1 MIGAGFQGAAGPA
14 ADAGKREGTMPK
26 KVLIIED
33 SATDAA
39 IVKELLEKEGITT
52 VISVSGKEGV
62 EKAVALKPD
71 LIVLDIMLP
80 DISGFDV
87 CAKLKEKTALSATIV
102 VVLSVKDNIEDITRA
117 FHVGADD
124 YIIKPP
130 LPELLTRKIKLYL
143 GIR

>member
-1 MIGAGFQGAAGPA
+1 
-14 ADAGKREGTMPK
+14 MPK

-39 IVKELLEKEGITT
+39 IVKELLEKEGIK
-52 VISVSGKEGV
+52 VEVSVSGKEGV
-62 EKAVALKPD
+62 EKAVASKPD
-71 LIVLDIMLP
+71 LIVLDILLP

-87 CAKLKEKTALSATIV
+87 CARLKEKASLTATIV
-102 VVLSVKDNIEDITRA
+102 VVLSIKDNIEDITRA

-143 GIR
+143 GLR

>member
-1 MIGAGFQGAAGPA
+1 MKAGEKRRILIVEDDPHIAEGLKLNLKLQGHEATIAGN
-14 ADAGKREGTMPK
+14 GTEGLRMWKTWN
-26 KVLIIED
+26 
-33 SATDAA
+33 
-39 IVKELLEKEGITT
+39 
-52 VISVSGKEGV
+52 
-62 EKAVALKPD
+62 PD

>member
-1 MIGAGFQGAAGPA
+1 MRIL
-14 ADAGKREGTMPK
+14 
-26 KVLIIED
+26 VIED
-33 SATDAA
+33 NRDILANVLDYLQLKGYSVDCAQDGLGGLHLA
-39 IVKELLEKEGITT
+39 TT
-52 VISVSGKEGV
+52 VHY
-62 EKAVALKPD
+62 D

-80 DISGFDV
+80 DISAFDV

>member
-1 MIGAGFQGAAGPA
+1 MA
-14 ADAGKREGTMPK
+14 K

-33 SATDAA
+33 SATDAS
-39 IVKELLEKEGITT
+39 IVKELLEKEGIKID
-52 VISVSGKEGV
+52 VSVSGREGI
-62 EKAVALKPD
+62 EKATAMKPD
-71 LIVLDIMLP
+71 LIVLDLLLP

-87 CAKLKEKTALSATIV
+87 CAKLKENASLTTTIV

-117 FHVGADD
+117 FHMGADD

-143 GIR
+143 GLR